1 MGIKK
6 TLLLLAAAVVLPGNL
21 AARQISRAEAA
32 AVAAKYAVLSG
43 QESGTLK
50 YAQPSDAR
58 YYVFDTE
65 GGGFVIVSG
74 DSEMTELVAYSDESR
89 FDSGNK
95 NMMSWLGAYSD
106 YVEKVRKG
114 EAKPYKKALTEGT
127 VVIAPLVTAKWGQM
141 EPFNNL
147 CPFDR
152 VYQQNTMAGCVAI
165 SMAQIFH
172 KWKWP
177 ASSVGTHTYVHDDY
191 GELTF
196 NGRVYFWPD
205 MLDEYMSYY
214 DSDGTLVHEYTDEEA
229 DEVAKL
235 ALDCGYV
242 VDMVYGVDGSGANDY
257 DIAYAIAEH
266 FRFNTGLYY
275 RDAMTDDDFRE
286 ILYSELDELRP
297 VSFGGDSMQGGH
309 QFVVD
314 GYDSNG
320 FVHINWGWN
329 GTADGYFDIDFM
341 CPDIAGGDASMNFNY
356 HQSFVTIDHTYDTPV
371 VTTQRYLWMLADEIY
386 SAYGRRVGYRLS
398 ANEVALDGSFDV
410 ECHSI
415 NNLNSVEYNGEIAL
429 AVFDT
434 DDNLLFVDEDNA
446 FKISALGAN
455 RYLDID
461 HEAPVITADG
471 LLSGLENGS
480 YTLRAVSREDGRDDW
495 QRLVSD
501 EKISV
506 QVNDGTATLYTPT
519 YAVSIDEIAIS
530 GTPEYDEFID
540 ITVSITNKSD
550 NADVG
555 VLKWALLNPSGKIV
569 KEGSEGME
577 FDENGKYVMTLN
589 EYINEFIYEED
600 GEYTLWLREFT
611 GSDGRRFDMEGETEV
626 TFIVEDKSGVKAVT
640 GKGIHITT
648 DGHTVKIT
656 GTDAT
661 AEVFDISGRTI
672 TTTTEREFSISETG
686 IYIVKAGSKI
696 TKIVIK

>member
-1 MGIKK
+1 M
-6 TLLLLAAAVVLPGNL
+6 
-21 AARQISRAEAA
+21 
-32 AVAAKYAVLSG
+32 
-43 QESGTLK
+43 
-50 YAQPSDAR
+50 
-58 YYVFDTE
+58 E
-65 GGGFVIVSG
+65 G
-74 DSEMTELVAYSDESR
+74 
-89 FDSGNK
+89 
-95 NMMSWLGAYSD
+95 
-106 YVEKVRKG
+106 
-114 EAKPYKKALTEGT
+114 
-127 VVIAPLVTAKWGQM
+127 
-141 EPFNNL
+141 
-147 CPFDR
+147 
-152 VYQQNTMAGCVAI
+152 
-165 SMAQIFH
+165 
-172 KWKWP
+172 
-177 ASSVGTHTYVHDDY
+177 
-191 GELTF
+191 
-196 NGRVYFWPD
+196 
-205 MLDEYMSYY
+205 
-214 DSDGTLVHEYTDEEA
+214 
-229 DEVAKL
+229 
-235 ALDCGYV
+235 
-242 VDMVYGVDGSGANDY
+242 
-257 DIAYAIAEH
+257 
-266 FRFNTGLYY
+266 
-275 RDAMTDDDFRE
+275 
-286 ILYSELDELRP
+286 
-297 VSFGGDSMQGGH
+297 
-309 QFVVD
+309 
-314 GYDSNG
+314 
-320 FVHINWGWN
+320 
-329 GTADGYFDIDFM
+329 
-341 CPDIAGGDASMNFNY
+341 
-356 HQSFVTIDHTYDTPV
+356 
-371 VTTQRYLWMLADEIY
+371 
-386 SAYGRRVGYRLS
+386 
-398 ANEVALDGSFDV
+398 
-410 ECHSI
+410 HSI

>member
-1 MGIKK
+1 
-6 TLLLLAAAVVLPGNL
+6 
-21 AARQISRAEAA
+21 
-32 AVAAKYAVLSG
+32 
-43 QESGTLK
+43 
-50 YAQPSDAR
+50 
-58 YYVFDTE
+58 
-65 GGGFVIVSG
+65 
-74 DSEMTELVAYSDESR
+74 
-89 FDSGNK
+89 
-95 NMMSWLGAYSD
+95 
-106 YVEKVRKG
+106 
-114 EAKPYKKALTEGT
+114 
-127 VVIAPLVTAKWGQM
+127 
-141 EPFNNL
+141 
-147 CPFDR
+147 
-152 VYQQNTMAGCVAI
+152 
-165 SMAQIFH
+165 
-172 KWKWP
+172 
-177 ASSVGTHTYVHDDY
+177 
-191 GELTF
+191 
-196 NGRVYFWPD
+196 
-205 MLDEYMSYY
+205 MLDEYLSYY

-242 VDMVYGVDGSGANDY
+242 VDMEYGVDGSGANDY

-506 QVNDGTATLYTPT
+506 QVNDGTATLYNPT

>member
-1 MGIKK
+1 M
-6 TLLLLAAAVVLPGNL
+6 
-21 AARQISRAEAA
+21 
-32 AVAAKYAVLSG
+32 
-43 QESGTLK
+43 
-50 YAQPSDAR
+50 
-58 YYVFDTE
+58 
-65 GGGFVIVSG
+65 
-74 DSEMTELVAYSDESR
+74 
-89 FDSGNK
+89 
-95 NMMSWLGAYSD
+95 
-106 YVEKVRKG
+106 
-114 EAKPYKKALTEGT
+114 
-127 VVIAPLVTAKWGQM
+127 
-141 EPFNNL
+141 
-147 CPFDR
+147 
-152 VYQQNTMAGCVAI
+152 
-165 SMAQIFH
+165 
-172 KWKWP
+172 
-177 ASSVGTHTYVHDDY
+177 
-191 GELTF
+191 
-196 NGRVYFWPD
+196 
-205 MLDEYMSYY
+205 
-214 DSDGTLVHEYTDEEA
+214 
-229 DEVAKL
+229 
-235 ALDCGYV
+235 
-242 VDMVYGVDGSGANDY
+242 
-257 DIAYAIAEH
+257 
-266 FRFNTGLYY
+266 
-275 RDAMTDDDFRE
+275 
-286 ILYSELDELRP
+286 
-297 VSFGGDSMQGGH
+297 
-309 QFVVD
+309 
-314 GYDSNG
+314 
-320 FVHINWGWN
+320 
-329 GTADGYFDIDFM
+329 
-341 CPDIAGGDASMNFNY
+341 
-356 HQSFVTIDHTYDTPV
+356 
-371 VTTQRYLWMLADEIY
+371 
-386 SAYGRRVGYRLS
+386 
-398 ANEVALDGSFDV
+398 
-410 ECHSI
+410 
-415 NNLNSVEYNGEIAL
+415 
-429 AVFDT
+429 
-434 DDNLLFVDEDNA
+434 DEDNA